1 MTGPAAA
8 GNGPDP
14 RACHPLAGE
23 RSVVFLRNVVDH
35 PQIEIGD
42 YTYYHDFTG
51 PERFLEQVRYLFDFV
66 GDRLII
72 GRFCAIAAGATFLM
86 NGGNH
91 AIDGLST
98 YPFSIFRQG
107 WEAGEPEAW
116 PSRGDL
122 VVGNDVWIGHRATLL
137 PGVRVGDGA
146 VIGAASVVA
155 GDVPPYAVVAG
166 NPARVVRMRHP
177 PEVVARLLELRWWDW
192 PIDAITA
199 NVRALARG
207 DLAALEPP

>member
-1 MTGPAAA
+1 MTSGA
-8 GNGPDP
+8 GPDP
-14 RACHPLAGE
+14 RTRFPLPGQ
-23 RSVVFLRNVVDH
+23 RSVVFLRAIVDH
-35 PQIEIGD
+35 PQVEIGD
-42 YTYYHDFTG
+42 YTYYHDFAA
-51 PERFLEQVRYLFDFV
+51 PERFLDQVRYLFDFV

-72 GRFCAIAAGATFLM
+72 GRFCAIASGATFLM

-91 AIDGLST
+91 ALDGLST
-98 YPFSIFRQG
+98 YPFSIFGQG

-146 VIGAASVVA
+146 VIGAASVVTA
-155 GDVPPYAVVAG
+155 DVPPYAIVAG
-166 NPARVVRMRHP
+166 NPARVVRLRHP
-177 PEVVARLLELRWWDW
+177 PHVVVRLLELRWWDW
-192 PIDAITA
+192 PVERITA
-199 NVRALARG
+199 NVRALAGG